1 MGEVQKQGYICRICS
16 KNCVSGR
23 SLGGHMRAHMSS
35 ISASKKSA
43 AKSKS
48 EIKSDS
54 DEIDH
59 SDDDDD
65 DDDGGSD
72 QDCYQV
78 QLRCIK
84 NWGDDTDAEEDACD
98 QNSNYELRENPKK
111 SWRIFDP
118 KRGLDYISCKKCGKG
133 FRTVRALS
141 GHMRTHSIK
150 NKKKKMNHLC
160 NKCGKGFRSIRAMFG
175 HMKSHS
181 KRSRV
186 FSDDESAD
194 DSLSDFDKFCP
205 VQKKRSAVRH
215 GTDPDPSSRNLDE
228 SSHFSDFEVNEVAN
242 ILIMLSKGVSD
253 CSKLDS
259 AIETSDDD
267 DSVYIG
273 SESYDRRK
281 NFVVNDGEFKD
292 KNVSEFEVSDEFGVK
307 LGSADESDKYFSVA
321 NKSSSRVQESGLEIP
336 KVFEKM
342 QDFKKYKN
350 CGRRKKHV
358 CPVCFKVFSSGQALG
373 GHKRAHYNSNTGFTT
388 TDEIEN
394 QDVGMPAV
402 NEEGVVVGVN
412 SGGLF
417 DLNSPPVIVDGGSG
431 RDIGLSL
438 WWAETGHEVLIN

>member
-1 MGEVQKQGYICRICS
+1 MDEVQKQGYICKICR
-16 KNCVSGR
+16 KICVSGR
-23 SLGGHMRAHMSS
+23 SLGGHMRIHMSS
-35 ISASKKSA
+35 ISSSKKAA
-43 AKSKS
+43 AKAKA

-54 DEIDH
+54 DEID
-59 SDDDDD
+59 DPDD
-65 DDDGGSD
+65 DDDGDGD
-72 QDCYQV
+72 QDCYEV

-84 NWGDDTDAEEDACD
+84 NWGDYTDAEEDARD

-111 SWRIFDP
+111 SWRISDP
-118 KRGLDYISCKKCGKG
+118 KRGLDYIISCKECGKG
-133 FRTVRALS
+133 FLTVRALS

-150 NKKKKMNHLC
+150 NNKKKKKKKKMNHPC
-160 NKCGKGFRSIRAMFG
+160 KKCGKEFGSIRAVFG

-186 FSDDESAD
+186 VSDDESAD

-205 VQKKRSAVRH
+205 VQKKRSVIRH
-215 GTDPDPSSRNLDE
+215 RTASDPSFRNLDE
-228 SSHFSDFEVNEVAN
+228 SRHCSAFELGGDVNEVAN

-253 CSKLDS
+253 CSKFDS
-259 AIETSDDD
+259 AIESSDDD
-267 DSVYIG
+267 DFVYFG
-273 SESYDRRK
+273 SESYSRH
-281 NFVVNDGEFKD
+281 

-307 LGSADESDKYFSVA
+307 LGSADEWDKDFSVA
-321 NKSSSRVQESGLEIP
+321 NKTSSCVQESGLEIQ

-358 CPVCFKVFSSGQALG
+358 CPICFRAFYSGQALG

-388 TDEIEN
+388 TEIKN

-412 SGGLF
+412 SGGWF
-417 DLNSPPVIVDGGSG
+417 DLNSSPVTVDGGAG

-438 WWAETGHEVLIN
+438 WWAETGHEVLTN